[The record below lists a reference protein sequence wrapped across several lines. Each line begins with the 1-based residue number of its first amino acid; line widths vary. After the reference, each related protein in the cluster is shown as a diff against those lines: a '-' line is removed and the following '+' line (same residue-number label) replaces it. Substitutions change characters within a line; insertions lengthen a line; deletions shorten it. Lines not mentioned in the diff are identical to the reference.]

1 MVSVTSSQIDPARIF
16 VEVSTP
22 QSGGIGIFVGT
33 VRNHSGGK
41 RVSQLE
47 YSAYVPMAEK
57 LMAGIEEEMRHTWVL
72 HRVALVHRTGLLN
85 VGDVAVVTAVSSAH
99 RNEAFDACRYA
110 IDKIK
115 SVVPIWKKEFYED
128 GLAWVVGQHDVD
140 EIGG

>member
-1 MVSVTSSQIDPARIF
+1 MVLVTSSQIDPGRIF
-16 VEVSTP
+16 ADVSTP

-57 LMAGIEEEMRHTWVL
+57 LMAGIEEEMRHKWVL
-72 HRVALVHRTGLLN
+72 HQIALVHRIGLLN
-85 VGDVAVVTAVSSAH
+85 VGDVAVVTAASSAH
-99 RNEAFDACRYA
+99 RNEAFEACRYS
-110 IDKIK
+110 IDRIK
-115 SVVPIWKKEFYED
+115 SVVPIWKKEFYEG